1 MKEAA
6 SLPGRPVSLSA
17 SDEEGSSADLLR
29 ALGWGTRRRGRAWR
43 PATDVYE
50 TESDYVVI
58 VEVAGMRGVE
68 LSVSFEQQVL
78 SIRGR
83 RPDPGGGKAYHQMEI
98 SYGEF
103 LVDVYIHAPV
113 EHERTEATYRDGFL
127 RVVLPKAHPKTIPIS
142 S

>member
-1 MKEAA
+1 MKDSV
-6 SLPGRPVSLSA
+6 SLPRLPVALSA
-17 SDEEGSSADLLR
+17 PDEDGGSAELLR
-29 ALGWGTRRRGRAWR
+29 ALGWGPRRRGRAWR
-43 PATDVYE
+43 PPTDVYE
-50 TESDYVVI
+50 TDSDYVVV

-68 LSVSFEQQVL
+68 LGVSFEEQTL

-83 RPDPGGGKAYHQMEI
+83 RPDIGGGKAYHQMEI

-103 LVDVYIHAPV
+103 LVDVYLHSPV
-113 EHERTEATYRDGFL
+113 DHERIEATYRDGFL